1 MWHGYVVAHRFV
13 QCWEGAFR
21 SEALK
26 LLVLGKQYYDFRY
39 IIKQM
44 GEWLTVLG
52 ETVAASAPSLHTFK
66 ERLGRLL
73 ESRI

>member
-1 MWHGYVVAHRFV
+1 
-13 QCWEGAFR
+13 
-21 SEALK
+21 
-26 LLVLGKQYYDFRY
+26 VLGKQYYDFRY

>member
-1 MWHGYVVAHRFV
+1 
-13 QCWEGAFR
+13 
-21 SEALK
+21 
-26 LLVLGKQYYDFRY
+26 VLGKQYYDFRY

-52 ETVAASAPSLHTFK
+52 ETVAASAPSLNTFK